1 MNSGRTRRALLLAF
15 IGAVSIAGCASPD
28 PKLYTLSPV
37 RGTPVPGGPASI
49 VLHQVSV
56 ARYLERPEIVRS
68 SENFRLDVMANET
81 WGEPMAQMLSRVLAD
96 DLSQRLPGTTILN
109 ISGAITAKED
119 ATVEVNVQ
127 RMDRDA
133 AGALAFVGQASVDFG
148 ASSRRE
154 ATRTVRTSVPL
165 ASTGTVE
172 EVRAMSIAVG
182 RLADEIADMLRR
194 APARRRRS

>member
-1 MNSGRTRRALLLAF
+1 MSGRRILLLAF
-15 IGAVSIAGCASPD
+15 IGAGLLGGCASPD
-28 PKLYTLSPV
+28 PKLYTLAPV
-37 RGTPVPGGPASI
+37 PGTPVPGGPASV

-68 SENFRLDVMANET
+68 SENFRLDVMANEA
-81 WGEPMAQMLSRVLAD
+81 WGEPVPQMLSRVLAD

-119 ATVEVNVQ
+119 ATIEVNVQ

-133 AGALAFVGQASVDFG
+133 AGALAFVAQASIDVG
-148 ASSRRE
+148 QSSARE
-154 ATRTVRTSVPL
+154 TTRTLRTSVPL
-165 ASTGTVE
+165 ASTDTVE

-194 APARRRRS
+194 APARRGKR